1 MNDKNRMIHINTEEE
16 INLVDSLIKR
26 IIEKNDVSFSSVVDL
41 LKKRRKE
48 DKAITFP
55 SSILKNRSLGVL
67 EAVTK
72 YLKEE
77 LNLSYHDMA
86 SLLNRNDRPI
96 WITYNKAKQKFPER
110 LITDKSSIQIPLSI
124 FTDRN
129 LGLLEN
135 LTKYLRENLNLKN
148 REIAKM
154 LDRDNRTIWT
164 CYDRAIRKGRVKN
177 NISKIPKKRKWKTFK
192 WNINESA

>member
-48 DKAITFP
+48 DNAITFP
-55 SSILKNRSLGVL
+55 SSILKNRSLGIL

-110 LITDKSSIQIPLSI
+110 LITDRSSVQIPISI

-164 CYDRAIRKGRVKN
+164 CYDRAIRKDRIKN
-177 NISKIPKKRKWKTFK
+177 NSSKIPKKRK
-192 WNINESA
+192 